1 MPDERDVD
9 LAVCWL
15 ACYLGSPPG
24 LSAVLLLCLWLCYRQ
39 WQQQQK
45 P

>member
-1 MPDERDVD
+1 MPDERDFD
-9 LAVCWL
+9 LAACWL
-15 ACYLGSPPG
+15 ACYLASPPG
-24 LSAVLLLCLWLCYRQ
+24 VNVVLLLCLWLCYRQ